1 VLLAVSRSA
10 ALSSADTSPP
20 DGVADDV
27 PAAGAPPPCL
37 RHVDLQE
44 GHLAEGDSLHV
55 CVDLQEGHLPEGDA
69 LQACFRGGRVDLQEG
84 HLSEGGALQAC
95 FHTRPVDLQEGH
107 LPDGDALQAC
117 FRSRRADLQERTPTE
132 ESGPSSI
139 LANSHTRAPQMRS
152 PMGNLPHELVAKIAR
167 FVITS
172 SIRSAIAM
180 KLCCKSWNKSF
191 EISGP
196 ILVHTRNHPTCPAIT
211 LLKIPAHQGL
221 QEPFR
226 FEVVDC
232 LCPPP
237 QQNMCWGSSQGLL
250 ALKNVRNNKVC
261 LHCFTC
267 GYGRDLPD
275 PPQEHTPKG
284 IYLQGL
290 SVFAVFTENGQLQV
304 EPCDLELDRTL
315 LYRLRLHVGSHAEGG
330 LIDREIDG
338 EDVELG
344 LFLNWCWDLYPGTEG
359 FVPMRSVNFMTG
371 VTFAG
376 ATATN
381 DLILDRIGRQQ
392 HQPFIV
398 IRLAEQLHLD
408 ASMVTW
414 MQNGQ
419 HIFLCGPSAYFLIL
433 TRSIL
438 NINEV
443 GVRCFRIQHK
453 GGRVN
458 MVEVDSIGPYSV
470 YLGANQPLVLNSM
483 DGLLGRRQN
492 TVYVEDSDGIV
503 RTSRVLAID
512 IGTQEVWEIPFPDD
526 MAVEPMDP
534 PASWTAVFDDIC
546 HVGIVG

>member
-1 VLLAVSRSA
+1 MAAPEITPPPPVFGVSSVPVRTGQRDLEDALAGSLTGGNLLPWGDVLLAVSRSA

-132 ESGPSSI
+132 ES
-139 LANSHTRAPQMRS
+139 
-152 PMGNLPHELVAKIAR
+152 
-167 FVITS
+167 
-172 SIRSAIAM
+172 
-180 KLCCKSWNKSF
+180 
-191 EISGP
+191 
-196 ILVHTRNHPTCPAIT
+196 
-211 LLKIPAHQGL
+211 
-221 QEPFR
+221 
-226 FEVVDC
+226 
-232 LCPPP
+232 
-237 QQNMCWGSSQGLL
+237 
-250 ALKNVRNNKVC
+250 
-261 LHCFTC
+261 
-267 GYGRDLPD
+267 
-275 PPQEHTPKG
+275 
-284 IYLQGL
+284 
-290 SVFAVFTENGQLQV
+290 ENGQLQV